1 MMFTQ
6 SDPPALHAITLR
18 QCGGPDPSLV
28 IAAESEVT
36 VKNGGWWR
44 TRKRERW
51 CNSEVAVK
59 KMLP

>member
-1 MMFTQ
+1 MMSTQ
-6 SDPPALHAITLR
+6 SNPSALHAITLG

-36 VKNGGWWR
+36 VKNGGQQR
-44 TRKRERW
+44 MRKRERQRD
-51 CNSEVAVK
+51 SEVAVK